1 MTNPSPQGEPLAG
14 ESPFIE
20 LLHVSKHYPTAAGSF
35 AALSDVSLSIDRG
48 AFVAVVGSSGSGK
61 STLLS
66 LIGGIDRTTS
76 GQIIVGGTAVHA
88 LSERAMSAWR
98 GRSVGIVFQFFQLLP
113 TLTAVENVMLPM
125 DFCDVW
131 RPGERR
137 ARSLA
142 LLESLGVADQADKL
156 PSRLSGGQQ
165 QRVAIARALAN
176 DPPLLLA
183 DEPTGNLDSRTAGA
197 ILDLFSRIV
206 EGGRTLVL
214 ATHEPSALR
223 HASRTIS
230 IVDGRVDAPGGAV
243 IHA

>member
-88 LSERAMSAWR
+88 LSERACLSMK
-98 GRSVGIVFQFFQLLP
+98 
-113 TLTAVENVMLPM
+113 
-125 DFCDVW
+125 
-131 RPGERR
+131 
-137 ARSLA
+137 
-142 LLESLGVADQADKL
+142 GV
-156 PSRLSGGQQ
+156 
-165 QRVAIARALAN
+165 
-176 DPPLLLA
+176 
-183 DEPTGNLDSRTAGA
+183 
-197 ILDLFSRIV
+197 
-206 EGGRTLVL
+206 
-214 ATHEPSALR
+214 
-223 HASRTIS
+223 
-230 IVDGRVDAPGGAV
+230 
-243 IHA
+243 